1 MPVPSYLTDQNE
13 DYITSRGYSFK
24 QFSAEQILDELRM
37 RDISI
42 SLHGLQVTRE
52 TYDKEVDGKKVK
64 TKYTTIVD
72 GVPHLG
78 SSTRWAILTHPFTRQ
93 IYRCVRLRSG
103 NRSKQD
109 TLDFRKSKR
118 KFRAVVKTRRFK
130 CKLH

>member
-42 SLHGLQVTRE
+42 SLHGLRVTRE

-78 SSTRWAILTHPFTRQ
+78 SSTRWAILKHPFTRW
-93 IYRCVRLRSG
+93 IYRCARLRSS
-103 NRSKQD
+103 NRSKKD
-109 TLDFRKSKR
+109 TLDFTKSKR
-118 KFRAVVKTRRFK
+118 KFRLTKRLK
-130 CKLH
+130 